1 VLVHYR
7 IPVLT
12 NEDNENGDKSVE
24 ECIEILPRKVFTVLL
39 SLGEI
44 GVIKS
49 DFISEELHPK

>member
-12 NEDNENGDKSVE
+12 NEDNKNGDESVE

-44 GVIKS
+44 RVIKS